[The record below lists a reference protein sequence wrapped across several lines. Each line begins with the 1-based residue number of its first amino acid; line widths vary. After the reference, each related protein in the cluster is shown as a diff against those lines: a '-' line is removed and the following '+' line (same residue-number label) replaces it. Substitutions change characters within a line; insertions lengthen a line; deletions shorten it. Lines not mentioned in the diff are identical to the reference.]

1 MQAAIGSTSERRHP
15 RGLYALFFTEMWER
29 FCYYGMRALLV
40 LYLIQYHGWQPGHAS
55 TVYKWYTSLVYLTP
69 LAGGLLADRVLGLRA
84 SIITGGVL
92 MAIGEVSLTFAS
104 MPMFYAGL
112 CLLIVGNGFFKPN
125 ISTIV
130 GKMYRQGDPRRDRAF
145 TIFYMGINLGAGI
158 SPILCGYLRIHFGFR
173 YGFAAAAVGML
184 IALAVFL
191 STQGQILRDVEAAGN
206 DLRVAARAKEAS
218 GAARDP
224 EEHRPPAG
232 GAAGAVAKGFLG
244 LMAAVALLLP
254 ADYLWRAYRGE
265 VAWTD
270 VIMPVAFGAIAG
282 WMASTLRRIGGAARD
297 KSIVIFIFFMFAV
310 LFWMAFEQAGNALN
324 LWAQFHTDLSI
335 GSFRY
340 PAEWWQSVNA
350 VLIVVLAPAF
360 ARLWTTL
367 GERGREPST
376 PMKMFAAMIFMTLSF
391 GAMVGGARVEN
402 AVVTAQELMS
412 VPPDVPVATRA
423 DGAVVVGN
431 GDAGRLTYWP
441 AERRLEVRG
450 VLPRYVVNDLLQR
463 TVPKP
468 FADEIAALEGKT
480 RQATPQAPVTVSL
493 AAVPPGFD
501 FPFDDV
507 EASDR
512 GVTWDGRAQAMTFSK
527 WMEAPTLADLTS
539 AGAPPAWR
547 KPLSSLES
555 KSEAARVSGV
565 WLLLSYLFAT
575 LGELCLSPVGLS
587 MVTKLAP
594 ARFASL
600 FMGVWLL
607 ASSVAQYA
615 GGSIGETWGI
625 IAPAPYFMLFVW
637 TSIGGAIVLA
647 LLVRPLQTLMH
658 EVT

>member
-1 MQAAIGSTSERRHP
+1 MQARVAAGERRHP

-55 TVYKWYTSLVYLTP
+55 TIYKWYTSLVYLTP

-92 MAIGEVSLTFAS
+92 MAIGEIALTFAS
-104 MPMFYAGL
+104 MPMFYTGL
-112 CLLIVGNGFFKPN
+112 CLLILGNGFFKPN

-130 GKMYRQGDPRRDRAF
+130 GKMYRQGDPRRDQAF
-145 TIFYMGINLGAGI
+145 TIFYMGINLGAGL
-158 SPILCGYLRIHFGFR
+158 SPVLCGYLRIHFGFR

-206 DLRVAARAKEAS
+206 DLRVAAKKKEAT
-218 GAARDP
+218 GDVQDP
-224 EEHRPPAG
+224 GEHRPAAG
-232 GAAGAVAKGFLG
+232 GAAGAVASSFLV
-244 LMAAVALLLP
+244 LMAVVAVALP
-254 ADYLWRAYRGE
+254 ADYVWRAYHGE
-265 VAWTD
+265 VGLTD
-270 VIMPVAFGAIAG
+270 VIMPIAFGAIAG
-282 WMASTLRRIGGAARD
+282 WMAATLRRIGGAARD

-350 VLIVVLAPAF
+350 VLIVLLAPAF
-360 ARLWTTL
+360 ARLWTWL
-367 GERGREPST
+367 GERGQEPST
-376 PMKMFAAMIFMTLSF
+376 PMKMLAAMIFMTLSF

-402 AVVTAQELMS
+402 AVVTTQEVAS
-412 VPPDVPVATRA
+412 VPPEIPTTIRA
-423 DGAVVVGN
+423 DGVVVVGN
-431 GDAGRLTYWP
+431 DAGRLTFQP
-441 AERRLEVRG
+441 GEQRLEVRG

-468 FADEIAALEGKT
+468 FAQEIAALEGKT
-480 RQATPQAPVTVSL
+480 RQATAESPVTVSL
-493 AAVPPGFD
+493 AAAPPGFD
-501 FPFDDV
+501 FPFDDA
-507 EASDR
+507 EAKDR
-512 GVTWDGRAQAMTFSK
+512 GVAWDASSHTMTFSK
-527 WMEAPTLADLTS
+527 WMEAPTLADLTA

-547 KPLSSLES
+547 KPLSALES

-615 GGSIGETWGI
+615 GGSIGESWGI
-625 IAPAPYFMLFVW
+625 VAPAPYFMLFVW

-647 LLVRPLQTLMH
+647 LLVRPLRVLMH